1 MKIKFIYFLF
11 LILVGCSK
19 NNIDYIGQEY
29 LGTKYQFDPLGE
41 EKAPDNDPLIRTDAF
56 DCMTFVETSI
66 AHGDIEKLTNIRYK
80 DGIIDIKNRNH
91 FTELD
96 WLENNKD
103 LFENVSDEYGKT
115 EIRNIKINKQNW
127 FKNKY
132 NIDVKTPVKEV
143 NLKYIPFSNIEK
155 INNTETLIVLFI
167 TGKFKFYDKI
177 GTDISVVHIGFLLPN
192 GMLRHASRYY
202 GKVIDEDF
210 YKYIKNRMK
219 NKNNIGITLVKI
231 K

>member
-115 EIRNIKINKQNW
+115 
-127 FKNKY
+127 
-132 NIDVKTPVKEV
+132 
-143 NLKYIPFSNIEK
+143 
-155 INNTETLIVLFI
+155 
-167 TGKFKFYDKI
+167 
-177 GTDISVVHIGFLLPN
+177 
-192 GMLRHASRYY
+192 
-202 GKVIDEDF
+202 
-210 YKYIKNRMK
+210 
-219 NKNNIGITLVKI
+219 
-231 K
+231 